1 MKSEHPI
8 RNTFL
13 PLTIVFTLVIL
24 PVPALASE
32 PELENYEARAD
43 GSSAT
48 VSGEVG
54 EDVADP
60 GSTGANHA
68 YGGDGSAYQPPSSE
82 VTPLPEGTPEPPRAI
97 YDFTFGY
104 HCEHPVSYKSGH
116 HLAPTYVRC
125 DDPPPSD
132 ATPSTPPST
141 RTILRRAAA
150 TVRADGAGIHKLPP
164 RVSYTNKHIPTIVNV
179 TNPTQTHTV
188 TLFGREVTV
197 TFTAMKYEWN
207 WGDGTPNTI
216 TTSPGLAWEE
226 GIDPNN
232 DPRLIRHYYTPPQGW
247 RSMLDGP
254 YPHEDREITLT
265 TTWSGTATNPFTG
278 ETQTI
283 NGLVTTTETTGK
295 FPLSHLVINN
305 TDTWEEK
312 QGH

>member
-1 MKSEHPI
+1 MEGVDSTPQ
-8 RNTFL
+8 NT
-13 PLTIVFTLVIL
+13 P
-24 PVPALASE
+24 
-32 PELENYEARAD
+32 
-43 GSSAT
+43 
-48 VSGEVG
+48 
-54 EDVADP
+54 
-60 GSTGANHA
+60 
-68 YGGDGSAYQPPSSE
+68 GGDEGSYQPPSSE

-207 WGDGTPNTI
+207 WGDGTPDTI

-254 YPHEDREITLT
+254 YPPRRPRDHADHHVERNSHQSLHRGDPDHQRPGHHHRDHRQVPAVPPGHQQHRHLGRKTRPLT
-265 TTWSGTATNPFTG
+265 PATR
-278 ETQTI
+278 TQLPHT
-283 NGLVTTTETTGK
+283 V
-295 FPLSHLVINN
+295 
-305 TDTWEEK
+305 
-312 QGH
+312 

>member
-1 MKSEHPI
+1 MEGVDSTPQ
-8 RNTFL
+8 NT
-13 PLTIVFTLVIL
+13 P
-24 PVPALASE
+24 
-32 PELENYEARAD
+32 
-43 GSSAT
+43 
-48 VSGEVG
+48 
-54 EDVADP
+54 
-60 GSTGANHA
+60 
-68 YGGDGSAYQPPSSE
+68 GGDEGSYQPPSSE

-207 WGDGTPNTI
+207 WGTAPPTRSQHHRDWHGKRASTP
-216 TTSPGLAWEE
+216 
-226 GIDPNN
+226 
-232 DPRLIRHYYTPPQGW
+232 
-247 RSMLDGP
+247 
-254 YPHEDREITLT
+254 T
-265 TTWSGTATNPFTG
+265 TTHASSA
-278 ETQTI
+278 
-283 NGLVTTTETTGK
+283 TTTRPHRGGVPCSMAPTPTK
-295 FPLSHLVINN
+295 TARSR
-305 TDTWEEK
+305 
-312 QGH
+312 

>member
-13 PLTIVFTLVIL
+13 PLTLVFTLVIL

-54 EDVADP
+54 EDMADP
-60 GSTGANHA
+60 GSSSSNDTP
-68 YGGDGSAYQPPSSE
+68 GGDGSAYQPPSSE

-207 WGDGTPNTI
+207 WGDGTPNRACSI
-216 TTSPGLAWEE
+216 VCVSVILFER
-226 GIDPNN
+226 ID
-232 DPRLIRHYYTPPQGW
+232 
-247 RSMLDGP
+247 
-254 YPHEDREITLT
+254 
-265 TTWSGTATNPFTG
+265 A
-278 ETQTI
+278 
-283 NGLVTTTETTGK
+283 
-295 FPLSHLVINN
+295 
-305 TDTWEEK
+305 
-312 QGH
+312 